1 MQNKLTA
8 PLLGLV
14 LSACSSTVSSV
25 SPGSAVPDQAVPAKT
40 VPDSQIFVPAGTF
53 HAEVEGP
60 DTDSSGNL
68 YAVNFG
74 GAGDEHKGSI
84 GKVTPAGQASLYLR
98 LPAGSTGNG
107 IQIDVKGVMWIA
119 DYTGH
124 QIWRYANSTLSS
136 FVFEPRM
143 HQPNDLALT
152 HAGVIFASD
161 PDWKNSKGQLWRIS
175 ADGKTRLIDQ
185 TGTSNGVEVS
195 PDQRWLYVNESAQ
208 RKIWVYPLNDQLE
221 VGAKKLLIEFADFGL
236 DGMRCDSAGNLYIAR
251 YGKGTVVKLN
261 PQGVVLKEFT
271 LSGKFPTNV
280 ALSPD
285 ERWLYVTMQRD
296 GSIER
301 IALR

>member
-1 MQNKLTA
+1 VKNKLKTA
-8 PLLGLV
+8 LLGLL
-14 LSACSSTVSSV
+14 LSACSNT
-25 SPGSAVPDQAVPAKT
+25 PATLATAADSAKNSEASAT
-40 VPDSQIFVPAGTF
+40 DSQIFVPAGTF

-60 DTDSSGNL
+60 DTDSAGNL

-107 IQIDVKGVMWIA
+107 IQIDAKGVMWIA

-124 QIWRYANSTLSS
+124 QIWRYANDTLSS

-175 ADGKTRLIDQ
+175 TDGKARLIDQ

-221 VGAKKLLIEFADFGL
+221 VGAKKLLIEFSDFGL
-236 DGMRCDSAGNLYIAR
+236 DGMRCDSQGNLYIAR

-271 LSGKFPTNV
+271 LSGKFPTNE

-301 IALR
+301 IALQ

>member
-1 MQNKLTA
+1 MIKTLFVLCAAVATPVTLATA
-8 PLLGLV
+8 V
-14 LSACSSTVSSV
+14 
-25 SPGSAVPDQAVPAKT
+25 QQ
-40 VPDSQIFVPAGTF
+40 PDSQIFVPAGTF
-53 HAEVEGP
+53 HGEVEGP
-60 DTDSSGNL
+60 DTDSAGNL

-74 GAGDEHKGSI
+74 GASDEHKGSI
-84 GKVTPAGQASLYLR
+84 GKVTPDGKANLYLR

-107 IQIDVKGVMWIA
+107 IQMDAQGVMWIA

-124 QIWRYANSTLSS
+124 QIWRYANGTLSS
-136 FVFEPRM
+136 FVHEPKM

-152 HAGVIFASD
+152 KAGVIFASD

-175 ADGKTRLIDQ
+175 ADGKAAMIDQ

-208 RKIWVYPLNDQLE
+208 RKVWAYPLNDQLE
-221 VGAKKLLIEFADFGL
+221 TGAKKLLIEFADFGL
-236 DGMRCDSAGNLYIAR
+236 DGMRCDSNGNLYIAR
-251 YGKGTVVKLN
+251 YGKGTVVKLS
-261 PQGVVLKEFT
+261 PAGAVLKEFN
-271 LSGKFPTNV
+271 LHGQFPTNV

-285 ERWLYVTMQRD
+285 ERFLYVTMQRD

>member
-1 MQNKLTA
+1 MQNKLNTA
-8 PLLGLV
+8 LLVLL
-14 LSACSSTVSSV
+14 LSACSNTPAPLATAANSISNSEA
-25 SPGSAVPDQAVPAKT
+25 SAT
-40 VPDSQIFVPAGTF
+40 DSQIFVPAGTF

-60 DTDSSGNL
+60 DTDSAGNL

-74 GAGDEHKGSI
+74 GPGDEHKGSI
-84 GKVTPAGQASLYLR
+84 GKVTPDGKASLYLR
-98 LPAGSTGNG
+98 LPTGSTGNG
-107 IQIDVKGVMWIA
+107 IQIDANGVMWIA

-124 QIWRYANSTLSS
+124 QIWRYAGGTLTS

-152 HAGVIFASD
+152 RAGVIFASD
-161 PDWKNSKGQLWRIS
+161 PDWKNRTGQLWRIS
-175 ADGKTRLIDQ
+175 ADGKARLIDH

-208 RKIWVYPLNDQLE
+208 RQVWAYPLNDQLE
-221 VGAKKLLIEFADFGL
+221 PGAKKLLIEFADFGL
-236 DGMRCDSAGNLYIAR
+236 DGMRCDSQGNLYIAR
-251 YGKGTVVKLN
+251 YGKGTVLKLN

-271 LSGKFPTNV
+271 LRGKFPTNV

-296 GSIER
+296 GSIEK
-301 IALR
+301 IALH

>member
-1 MQNKLTA
+1 MHNKLNA
-8 PLLGLV
+8 ALLAML
-14 LSACSSTVSSV
+14 LSACSSTGNT
-25 SPGSAVPDQAVPAKT
+25 PPAGSA

-53 HAEVEGP
+53 HGEVEGP
-60 DTDSSGNL
+60 DTDSAGNL

-84 GKVTPAGQASLYLR
+84 GKVTPDGKASLYLR
-98 LPAGSTGNG
+98 LPSGSTGNG
-107 IQIDVKGVMWIA
+107 IQIDAQGVMWIA

-124 QIWRYANSTLSS
+124 QIWRYANGSLSS
-136 FVFEPRM
+136 LVFEPRM

-152 HAGVIFASD
+152 KAGVMFASD
-161 PDWKNSKGQLWRIS
+161 PDWKNNQGQLWRIS
-175 ADGKTRLIDQ
+175 ADGKAQPIDQ

-195 PDQRWLYVNESAQ
+195 PDQRWLYLNESAQ
-208 RKIWVYPLNDQLE
+208 RKVWAYPLNDQLE
-221 VGAKKLLIEFADFGL
+221 IGAKKLLIEFADFGL

-251 YGKGTVVKLN
+251 YGKGTVVKLS
-261 PQGVVLKEFT
+261 PAGKVLKEFR
-271 LSGKFPTNV
+271 LHGQYPTNV

-301 IALR
+301 IALH